1 MKKFFRFIFITIVL
15 SIFVACTTTIRFS
28 SDAEYGKF
36 NKEKNVSTGKVFNGK
51 ASYYATKFHGK
62 RTSSGEIFDMYKK
75 TAAHK
80 TLPFGTKLKVTNLN
94 NRKTTIVKVNDRGPF
109 KPGRSLDLSYG
120 AAIELDMLNDGV
132 IKYKAEILK

>member
-28 SDAEYGKF
+28 SDAEYGKI
-36 NKEKNVSTGKVFNGK
+36 NEEKNVSTGKVFNGK

-132 IKYKAEILK
+132 IKYKAEIMK